1 MPCPPA
7 PINPSPADLAIL
19 GRAGGVHLVRLR
31 GWRLRVAAFVL
42 AIEPTAERAKLCAAG
57 WAEGV

>member
-1 MPCPPA
+1 MLNMTHPPA
-7 PINPSPADLAIL
+7 PLNPAELAIL

-42 AIEPTAERAKLCAAG
+42 AILAG
-57 WAEGV
+57 VQ

>member
-1 MPCPPA
+1 VRIDVINMPCPPA

-42 AIEPTAERAKLCAAG
+42 AILAG
-57 WAEGV
+57 VQ